1 MIGNLPEPH
10 ANSEANGLAETGS
23 TPLKFLR
30 RRLLRNTLGEL
41 WKHGRLR
48 LGVAAFCCFVFW
60 AGMFVLFL
68 GGFAFVEQF
77 KLTAEIYEY
86 LFSLFFLTLFVMLG
100 VSTGIIIYAGLLHGR
115 ESAWLMTQP
124 VREDMLFAHKFAE
137 SIAFAGWGVLLL
149 GSPVLV
155 AYGLMAKAG
164 AIYFLAIVPLLIA
177 FVGLPGAIGSTAA
190 LGIGY
195 LMPRRPKTILGVLAV
210 VSIVVIG
217 RFVWNLF
224 RTPGTA
230 LTPDWMDNLLGRLAF
245 SCHPLLPSR
254 WMARAVIDLA
264 QGSTK
269 TGLAYLATIG
279 ANAAMAWLVATW
291 VARRIL
297 RPTFCRAQGERSG
310 RRRRSTAW
318 IERTVGFCFPF
329 LDRPVR
335 LLIAKDARSFF
346 RDPAQWSQFLIF
358 FGLLAAYFANI
369 RRFSTNL
376 ESPVWRNLVSFLNL
390 SVTALLLA
398 TFTSRFIFPMM
409 SLEGRNAWMLN
420 LLPLKRSQIL
430 WGKFAFA
437 AALALIAS
445 ESLLLIS
452 DIQLGLDPGLIAVHA
467 TLMAVLCFGLSAISV
482 GLGARLPNYRESD
495 PSKIAAGFGGTL
507 NLVVSLL
514 FLLVAIGAVAL
525 PCHLYFAGLDS
536 RAEGFRRLTTSW
548 TEDQFRTRLAIGL
561 ALSIAVGVTAVVVP
575 IRLGLKA
582 LEDQEF

>member
-1 MIGNLPEPH
+1 MNRSVPDDSSPAIVSAEPGGM
-10 ANSEANGLAETGS
+10 ALRY
-23 TPLKFLR
+23 LR
-30 RRLLRNTLGEL
+30 RRLLKNTLNDL
-41 WKHGRLR
+41 WNNSRLR

-100 VSTGIIIYAGLLHGR
+100 VSTGIIIYAGLLYGR
-115 ESAWLMTQP
+115 ESAWLLTQP
-124 VREDMLFAHKFAE
+124 VREDHLFAHKFAE
-137 SIAFAGWGVLLL
+137 SVVFAGWGVLLL

-155 AYGLMAKAG
+155 AYGLVVKAG
-164 AIYFLAIVPLLIA
+164 GLYFLSIVPLLAA
-177 FVGLPGAIGSTAA
+177 FVGLPGA
-190 LGIGY
+190 LGATGAMIIGY
-195 LMPRRPKTILGVLAV
+195 LMPRRPKTILAV
-210 VSIVVIG
+210 VSVFLLYFVG
-217 RFVWNLF
+217 RFVWDAF

-230 LTPDWMDNLLGRLAF
+230 LTPDWMDNLLGRLSF
-245 SCHPLLPSR
+245 SRHPLLPSR
-254 WMARAVIDLA
+254 WMARAVIGMA
-264 QGSTK
+264 EGQTA
-269 TGLAYLATIG
+269 TGLAYICTIA
-279 ANAAMAWLVATW
+279 ANAAMAWLVSTW
-291 VARRIL
+291 VARKIL
-297 RPTFCRAQGERSG
+297 RATFCRAQGERSG
-310 RRRRSTAW
+310 RRRRQSEW
-318 IERTVGFCFPF
+318 IERIVDMGVPF
-329 LDRPVR
+329 MSRSVR
-335 LLIAKDARSFF
+335 LIIAKDARCFL
-346 RDPAQWSQFLIF
+346 RDPAQWSQFLVF

-430 WGKFAFA
+430 WGKFVFSAS
-437 AALALIAS
+437 LALVAC

-452 DIQLGLDPGLIAVHA
+452 DIQLGLDVGLIAVHA
-467 TLMAVLCFGLSAISV
+467 TLMAVLCLGLSAISV

-525 PCHLYFAGLDS
+525 PCHLYFAGLDT
-536 RAEGFRRLTTSW
+536 RAEGFRRMTSSW
-548 TEDQFRTRLAIGL
+548 TADQFRSRLAIGL
-561 ALSIAVGVTAVVVP
+561 GLSVAVGIAAVTVP
-575 IRLGLKA
+575 IRIGLRA
-582 LEDQEF
+582 LEEQEF

>member
-1 MIGNLPEPH
+1 MKRSRQ
-10 ANSEANGLAETGS
+10 SEGLNAKSPADPGG
-23 TPLKFLR
+23 TPLRYLR
-30 RRLLRNTLGEL
+30 RRLLKNTLSDL
-41 WKHGRLR
+41 WNNSRLR

-100 VSTGIIIYAGLLHGR
+100 VSTGIIIYAGVLYGR
-115 ESAWLMTQP
+115 ESAWLLTQP
-124 VREDMLFAHKFAE
+124 VREDHLFAHKFAE
-137 SIAFAGWGVLLL
+137 SVVFAGWGVLLL

-155 AYGLMAKAG
+155 AYGLVVKAG
-164 AIYFLAIVPLLIA
+164 GLYFLAIVPLLAA
-177 FVGLPGAIGSTAA
+177 FVGLPGALGATAA
-190 LGIGY
+190 LIIGY
-195 LMPRRPKTILGVLAV
+195 LMPRRPKTVLACVSV
-210 VSIVVIG
+210 VLMYFIG
-217 RFVWNLF
+217 RFVWDAF

-230 LTPDWMDNLLGRLAF
+230 LTPDWMDNLLGRLSF
-245 SCHPLLPSR
+245 SRHPLLPSR
-254 WMARAVIDLA
+254 WMARAVIDMA
-264 QGSTK
+264 AGQTS
-269 TGLAYLATIG
+269 TGLAYIGTIA
-279 ANAAMAWLVATW
+279 ANAAMAWLCATW
-291 VARRIL
+291 VARTIL
-297 RPTFCRAQGERSG
+297 RATFCRAQGERSG
-310 RRRRSTAW
+310 RKRRPSDR
-318 IERTVGFCFPF
+318 IERIVEMGFPYMS
-329 LDRPVR
+329 RPVR
-335 LLIAKDARSFF
+335 LIIAKDARCFI
-346 RDPAQWSQFLIF
+346 RDPAQWSQFFIF

-430 WGKFAFA
+430 WGKFAFSA
-437 AALALIAS
+437 SLALLAC

-452 DIQLGLDPGLIAVHA
+452 DIQLGLDSGLIAVHA
-467 TLMAVLCFGLSAISV
+467 TLMAVLCLGLSAISV

-525 PCHLYFAGLDS
+525 PCHLYFAGLDT
-536 RAEGFRRLTTSW
+536 RAEGFRRMTTSW
-548 TEDQFRTRLAIGL
+548 TADQFRARLAIGL
-561 ALSIAVGVTAVVVP
+561 GLSVAVGIAAVAVP
-575 IRLGLKA
+575 IRIGLNA
-582 LEDQEF
+582 LEEQEF

>member
-1 MIGNLPEPH
+1 MNGIDPQTH
-10 ANSEANGLAETGS
+10 ANDAASMTSETGAK
-23 TPLKFLR
+23 PLKFLR
-30 RRLLRNTLGEL
+30 RRLLSNTLRDL

-48 LGVAAFCCFVFW
+48 LGVAVFCCFVFW

-100 VSTGIIIYAGLLHGR
+100 VSAGIIVYAGVLHGR
-115 ESAWLMTQP
+115 ESAWLLTQP

-155 AYGLMAKAG
+155 AYGLIAKAG
-164 AIYFLAIVPLLIA
+164 VLYFVTIVPLLVA
-177 FVGLPGAIGSTAA
+177 FVGLPGAIGATVA
-190 LGIGY
+190 LFVGY
-195 LMPRRPKTILGVLAV
+195 LIPRRPKTILGVLGVIA
-210 VSIVVIG
+210 IAVIG
-217 RFVWNLF
+217 RFAWNLF

-245 SCHPLLPSR
+245 SRHPLLPSR
-254 WMARAVIDLA
+254 WMARAVIDMA

-269 TGLAYLATIG
+269 TGLAYLVTIG
-279 ANAAMAWLVATW
+279 ANAAMAWLVATL
-291 VARRIL
+291 VARMIL
-297 RPTFCRAQGERSG
+297 RPAYCRAQGERSG
-310 RRRRSTAW
+310 RRRRGTAW
-318 IERTVGFCFPF
+318 IERVVNVGFPF
-329 LDRPVR
+329 LARPVR
-335 LLIAKDARSFF
+335 LLIAKDARSFL
-346 RDPAQWSQFLIF
+346 RDPAQWSQFFIF

-369 RRFSTNL
+369 RRFSSNL

-398 TFTSRFIFPMM
+398 TFTTRFIFPMM

-420 LLPLKRSQIL
+420 LLPLKRTQIL

-437 AALALIAS
+437 AALAFLSS

-452 DIQLGLDPGLIAVHA
+452 DIQLGLEPGLIAVHA
-467 TLMAVLCFGLSAISV
+467 TLMAILCFGLSAISV

-525 PCHLYFAGLDS
+525 PCHLYFAGLDT

-548 TEDQFRTRLAIGL
+548 TQEQFRQRLAIGL
-561 ALSIAVGVTAVVVP
+561 SLSIAVGVAAVAIP
-575 IRLGLKA
+575 LRLGSKA
-582 LEDQEF
+582 LENQEF